1 MYQIVYISF
10 LEYVI
15 NHNPKGVEGH
25 KWRLKFTIEI
35 KKKYNKNLLLKD
47 KENTNAAASY
57 CTVVSR

>member
-1 MYQIVYISF
+1 MEAKIHHR
-10 LEYVI
+10 
-15 NHNPKGVEGH
+15 N
-25 KWRLKFTIEI
+25 